1 LSQSSDVSKLA
12 EALGTSQ
19 ETAEYFVQQEVKH
32 TGESEG
38 EATQKLLADAEEKA
52 AAGKIIKT

>member
-1 LSQSSDVSKLA
+1 MSKLA